1 MRSAVQELSTDQ
13 QRVLL
18 LAYWA
23 GLPHSQIAL
32 RDGTPLGTVKTR
44 TAAALGRLREL
55 LADREDYY

>member
-1 MRSAVQELSTDQ
+1 M
-13 QRVLL
+13 LL

-44 TAAALGRLREL
+44 TAAALTRLREL
-55 LADREDYY
+55 IPDREDYYY

>member
-1 MRSAVQELSTDQ
+1 MLELSADR

-23 GLPHSQIAL
+23 GPPHSQIAL

-44 TAAALGRLREL
+44 TAAARTRLREL
-55 LADREDYY
+55 IPDREDYYY